1 MKIKVASYNI
11 LHCEDYRKEKI
22 DFEAFAEVIKG
33 LDADVIGL
41 NEVHGEGEDE
51 EYTEQ
56 AKILGELTGYNYFFA
71 KATDIDGNNPFGNA
85 VLTRLP
91 VKEFSVIPIPDPE
104 NPSGPYLY
112 ETRCIL
118 KMVTATDPE
127 VTFLITHF
135 GLNDDEHEQAIK
147 TFCENYT
154 DKKCILIGDL
164 NVRPESPVIA
174 EIKKYM
180 NDTAE
185 PFGKPFLTFIA
196 HEPNRKIDYIFASDD
211 ITPLSFDVPEIILAD
226 HRPVVAELEI

>member
-1 MKIKVASYNI
+1 MKIKVATYNI

-22 DFEAFAEVIKG
+22 DFQAFAETIKS

-104 NPSGPYLY
+104 NPTGKYLY
-112 ETRCIL
+112 ETRCVL

-127 VTFLITHF
+127 ITFLITHF
-135 GLNDDEHEQAIK
+135 GLNLDEHENAVK
-147 TFCENYT
+147 VFCENYT
-154 DKKCILIGDL
+154 EERCVFMGDFNVQPDNPILD
-164 NVRPESPVIA
+164 
-174 EIKKYM
+174 EIKKRM
-180 NDTAE
+180 TDSAAACGNE
-185 PFGKPFLTFIA
+185 KRTFIA
-196 HEPNRKIDYIFASDD
+196 HDPFKRIDYIFVSKD
-211 ITPLSFDVPEIILAD
+211 IKPLNYDVPEIILSD
-226 HRPVVAELEI
+226 HRPVTAELEI

>member
-11 LHCEDYRKEKI
+11 YHCEDYRKEKI
-22 DFEAFAEVIKG
+22 DYEAFAEVIKS

-41 NEVHGEGEDE
+41 NEVHGKGVLP
-51 EYTEQ
+51 EYVEQ

-71 KATDIDGNNPFGNA
+71 KAAEIDGPNDFGNA

-104 NPSGPYLY
+104 VQEDDGWY

-118 KMVTATDPE
+118 KMVTDTDPE

-135 GLNDDEHEQAIK
+135 GLHRDEQENAVK
-147 TFCENYT
+147 TFCESFV
-154 DKKCILIGDL
+154 DKKCVLMGDL
-164 NVRPESPVIA
+164 NVKPDNPILD
-174 EIKKYM
+174 EIKKRM
-180 NDTAE
+180 NDTSE
-185 PFGKPFLTFIA
+185 PFSKPFFTFIA
-196 HEPNRKIDYIFASDD
+196 HEPNRKIDYIFASRD
-211 ITPLSFDVPEIILAD
+211 ITPLSFDVPEIILSD

>member
-11 LHCEDYRKEKI
+11 FHCEDYRKKKI
-22 DFEAFAEVIKG
+22 DYEAFAEVIRS

-41 NEVHGEGEDE
+41 NEVHGKGELPD
-51 EYTEQ
+51 YTEQ
-56 AKILGELTGYNYFFA
+56 TKILGELTGYNYFFA
-71 KATDIDGNNPFGNA
+71 KAAEIDGPNDFGNA

-104 NPSGPYLY
+104 IHEDDGWY

-118 KMVTATDPE
+118 KMVTETDPE
-127 VTFLITHF
+127 ATFFITHF
-135 GLNDDEHEQAIK
+135 GLHNDEQKNAVK
-147 TFCENYT
+147 TFRENYV
-154 DKKCILIGDL
+154 DKKSVLMGDL
-164 NVRPESPVIA
+164 NVKPDSNVIT

-185 PFGKPFLTFIA
+185 PFGKPFFTFIA
-196 HEPNRKIDYIFASDD
+196 HEPNRKIDYIFATED
-211 ITPLSFDVPEIILAD
+211 ITPLSFDVPEIILSD